1 MIFLERFVA
10 LGFRSRLG
18 SLHREREILNLRR
31 MNHGTVVA
39 FVLYRGK
46 VPSHSCHMTE
56 DTPLHRTK
64 RPSLRSLAE
73 ACGISYQTVSRIMN
87 GQSDLH
93 RPETVDLVERTARE
107 MGYRRNLLARSMLT
121 GRSMSV
127 GVMLPYFI
135 NREFNTGILEGIQSV
150 LAMQDYMALIISV
163 DGNEEDIKHSH
174 QLIERRVDGV
184 IFRPHPQGES
194 DAYLREL
201 MRHDVPLVS
210 VVDVEQ
216 SLKQPLDFVGVDE
229 TALGRMAAE
238 HLLELGH
245 RRIGF
250 TRIGD
255 ARFDI
260 PLNERYREFAA
271 TVENAGGEV
280 ICTPRSNLPEF
291 DSEAVRALLSGRK
304 RPTAVFCS
312 VDDIAF
318 QTLLI
323 ARSLGLSVPGDLS
336 ILGSA
341 NYEAGHYL
349 DPALT
354 TFDLHPMEI
363 GRQAG
368 EILLRRAAK
377 KPDKRAVSRIHVTP
391 TLVSR
396 GSTAVP
402 RDSRGTPA

>member
-1 MIFLERFVA
+1 MT
-10 LGFRSRLG
+10 
-18 SLHREREILNLRR
+18 
-31 MNHGTVVA
+31 NHT
-39 FVLYRGK
+39 
-46 VPSHSCHMTE
+46 S
-56 DTPLHRTK
+56 TPRVK

-87 GQSDLH
+87 GQGELH
-93 RPETVDLVERTARE
+93 RPETVDLVERTAHA

-121 GRSMSV
+121 GRSMTV
-127 GVMLPYFI
+127 GVMLPYYI
-135 NREFNTGILEGIQSV
+135 NREFNTGILEGIQSE
-150 LAMQDYMALIISV
+150 LAKQDYMALIISV
-163 DGNEEDIKHSH
+163 DGTKEDIKHSH

-201 MRHDVPLVS
+201 MRHHVPLVS

-229 TALGRMAAE
+229 TALGRLAAE

-255 ARFDI
+255 ARFDV
-260 PLNERYREFAA
+260 PLSERYREFVA
-271 TVENAGGEV
+271 TIERAGGR
-280 ICTPRSNLPEF
+280 ILCTPPSNSPEF
-291 DSEAVRALLSGRK
+291 NPEAVRTLLTGRK

-349 DPALT
+349 EPALS

-363 GRQAG
+363 GRQAT
-368 EILLRRAAK
+368 EILLRLAAK
-377 KPDKRAVSRIHVTP
+377 KPDKRAISRIHVTP

-396 GSTAVP
+396 SSTVAP
-402 RDSRGTPA
+402 PQ